1 MPPEKRP
8 KQKFSITLS
17 EGDFL
22 ALTKLCEQI
31 GDDRATR
38 AAYFVMQ
45 ALDRAKERGEIPYVV
60 EEKQEKDSIAEFRD
74 NLIAADVVPPTI
86 GSQDA
91 LLLAL
96 DVISFLQSLVKEKQ
110 PTDAQ
115 IRDLAQR
122 TNFTQEE
129 LQALR
134 GKLFP
139 PKEKKTAKS

>member
-45 ALDRAKERGEIPYVV
+45 ALDRAKERGEIPYVI
-60 EEKQEKDSIAEFRD
+60 EENDSIAEFRD
-74 NLIAADVVPPTI
+74 NLIAADVVPPTT

-96 DVISFLQSLVKEKQ
+96 DAISFLQALIKEKQ
-110 PTDAQ
+110 PTDEQ
-115 IRDLAQR
+115 INDLAQR